1 MMAALGLFVFM
12 LKTTPYQSFQHK
24 QNWRHAF
31 NSRVG
36 ARPAWQFIG
45 PDNDTITLTGDLYPE
60 LTGGSLSLT
69 ALKLM
74 ADSGKAWSLIDGSGS
89 IYGMFVIESIDE
101 TKTEFMSGGT
111 PRKISFTLTLRRVDN
126 DLSEMLGD
134 LQEQFSDIQKNMPT
148 YQKEFSAWADKG
160 IDKAKGVFSDLK
172 DKGVD
177 KARELF
183 S

>member
-24 QNWRHAF
+24 QSWRHAF

-36 ARPAWQFIG
+36 ARPAWQFVG
-45 PDNDTITLTGDLYPE
+45 SDNDTITLSGELYPE

-74 ADSGKAWSLIDGSGS
+74 ADSGKAWSFIDGSGA

-101 TKTEFMSGGT
+101 TKTEFMSGGAA
-111 PRKISFTLTLRRVDN
+111 RKISFTLTLRRVDN
-126 DLSEMLGD
+126 NLFEMLGD
-134 LQEQFSDIQKNMPT
+134 LQDQLSDIK
-148 YQKEFSAWADKG
+148 KELPNLSKKIADFNNEVADNVKGAFS
-160 IDKAKGVFSDLK
+160 
-172 DKGVD
+172 
-177 KARELF
+177 
-183 S
+183 

>member
-24 QNWRHAF
+24 QSWRHAF

-36 ARPAWQFIG
+36 ARPAWQFVG
-45 PDNDTITLTGDLYPE
+45 SDNDTITLSGELYPE

-74 ADSGKAWSLIDGSGS
+74 ADSGKAWSFIDGSGS

-101 TKTEFMSGGT
+101 TKTEFMSGGA

-126 DLSEMLGD
+126 NLFEMLGD
-134 LQEQFSDIQKNMPT
+134 LQDQLSDI
-148 YQKEFSAWADKG
+148 KG
-160 IDKAKGVFSDLK
+160 KLPKSRSDLSDLK
-172 DKGVD
+172 DQAMD
-177 KARELF
+177 KVKEV
-183 S
+183 SS

>member
-24 QNWRHAF
+24 QSWRHAF

-45 PDNDTITLTGDLYPE
+45 PDNDTVTLSGELYPE

-74 ADSGKAWSLIDGSGS
+74 ADSGKAWSFIDGSGA

-101 TKTEFMSGGT
+101 TKTEFMSGGAA
-111 PRKISFTLTLRRVDN
+111 RKISFTLTLRRVDN
-126 DLSEMLGD
+126 NLLEMLGD
-134 LQEQFSDIQKNMPT
+134 LQEQLSEIRDQLPKSLDEL
-148 YQKEFSAWADKG
+148 YKLKDQA
-160 IDKAKGVFSDLK
+160 IDKVKGAFS
-172 DKGVD
+172 
-177 KARELF
+177 
-183 S
+183 

>member
-12 LKTTPYQSFQHK
+12 LKTTPYQNFQHK
-24 QNWRHAF
+24 QSWRHAF

-36 ARPAWQFIG
+36 ARPAWQFVG
-45 PDNDTITLTGDLYPE
+45 SDNDTITLSGELYPE

-74 ADSGKAWSLIDGSGS
+74 ADSGKAWSFIDGSGS

-101 TKTEFMSGGT
+101 TKTEFMSGGA

-126 DLSEMLGD
+126 NLFEMLGD
-134 LQEQFSDIQKNMPT
+134 LQDQLSDIKDNLS
-148 YQKEFSAWADKG
+148 KSLNKLSE
-160 IDKAKGVFSDLK
+160 LK
-172 DKGVD
+172 KRING
-177 KARELF
+177 
-183 S
+183 

>member
-24 QNWRHAF
+24 QSWRHAF

-36 ARPAWQFIG
+36 ARPAWQFVG
-45 PDNDTITLTGDLYPE
+45 SDNDTITLSGELYPE

-69 ALKLM
+69 TLKLM
-74 ADSGKAWSLIDGSGS
+74 ADSGKAWSFIDGSGS

-101 TKTEFMSGGT
+101 TKTEFMSGGA

-126 DLSEMLGD
+126 NLFEMLGD
-134 LQEQFSDIQKNMPT
+134 LQDQLSDIKDKLSKPLS
-148 YQKEFSAWADKG
+148 KFSE
-160 IDKAKGVFSDLK
+160 LK
-172 DKGVD
+172 DQTNG
-177 KARELF
+177 
-183 S
+183 

>member
-24 QNWRHAF
+24 QSWRHAF

-36 ARPAWQFIG
+36 ARPAWQFVG
-45 PDNDTITLTGDLYPE
+45 SDNDTITLSGELYPE

-74 ADSGKAWSLIDGSGS
+74 ADSGKAWSFIDGSGS

-101 TKTEFMSGGT
+101 TKTEFMSGGA

-126 DLSEMLGD
+126 NLFEMLGD
-134 LQEQFSDIQKNMPT
+134 LQDQLSDI
-148 YQKEFSAWADKG
+148 KG
-160 IDKAKGVFSDLK
+160 KLPKSRSDLSDLK
-172 DKGVD
+172 DQAMD
-177 KARELF
+177 KVKEVF

>member
-12 LKTTPYQSFQHK
+12 LKTTPYQSFQYK
-24 QNWRHAF
+24 QSWRHAF

-45 PDNDTITLTGDLYPE
+45 SDNDTVTLSGELYPE

-74 ADSGKAWSLIDGSGS
+74 ADSGKAWSFIDGSGA

-101 TKTEFMSGGT
+101 TKTEFMSGGAA
-111 PRKISFTLTLRRVDN
+111 RKISFTLTLRRVDN
-126 DLSEMLGD
+126 NLFEMLGD
-134 LQEQFSDIQKNMPT
+134 LQDQLSDIK
-148 YQKEFSAWADKG
+148 KG
-160 IDKAKGVFSDLK
+160 LPNLPKKLSDFQGDVIGKVNEVFS
-172 DKGVD
+172 
-177 KARELF
+177 
-183 S
+183 

>member
-24 QNWRHAF
+24 QSWRHAF

-45 PDNDTITLTGDLYPE
+45 PDNDTVTLSGELYPE

-74 ADSGKAWSLIDGSGS
+74 ADSGKAWSFIDGSGV

-101 TKTEFMSGGT
+101 TKTEFMSGGAA
-111 PRKISFTLTLRRVDN
+111 RKISFTLTLRRVDN
-126 DLSEMLGD
+126 NLLEMLGD
-134 LQEQFSDIQKNMPT
+134 LQDQLSEIR
-148 YQKEFSAWADKG
+148 DKLPNSLDELYKLKDQA
-160 IDKAKGVFSDLK
+160 IDKVKGTFS
-172 DKGVD
+172 
-177 KARELF
+177 
-183 S
+183 